1 MNILHDLFVKY
12 TESEEYEND
21 NILND
26 CDESY
31 AEIFM
36 ALKNGTEPG
45 DIADSLDAYIYLRE
59 ETSFIN
65 GFRTALQLMKELE
78 L

>member
-1 MNILHDLFVKY
+1 MSVLNDIFVKY
-12 TESEEYEND
+12 TESDEYEND
-21 NILND
+21 PVLNQSDETYSRILATV
-26 CDESY
+26 DEDVKGFLVD
-31 AEIFM
+31 EFD
-36 ALKNGTEPG
+36 E
-45 DIADSLDAYIYLRE
+45 YIYTRE

>member
-12 TESEEYEND
+12 TESEDYEND
-21 NILND
+21 PALNQSDETYSRILATV
-26 CDESY
+26 DEDVKGFLVD
-31 AEIFM
+31 EFD
-36 ALKNGTEPG
+36 E
-45 DIADSLDAYIYLRE
+45 YIYTRE
-59 ETSFIN
+59 ERSFIN